1 MFTALELRNQLRFA
15 LDAENSDHYR
25 DDMDIIPA
33 INAAVKWL
41 TSVVNSAYGQDKI
54 GEEFFRELSTSGVF
68 RTSNTSRVSLAIF
81 PSEVW
86 SILAI
91 YPNPVTTAISG
102 VPAPATPDTT
112 RSYLL
117 NNKLHVT
124 AETSCKRLNLEEWAT
139 NYGNPFEAGYEGN
152 QICEDLKLYA
162 YLTPINYQ
170 QTSSSFRTQ
179 ELEIRPSL
187 SNKEVTIFW
196 AKKPPQIVTLAD
208 EISFPHSVFQLLF
221 DKALNYIAYKQG
233 DQTTLYGVTSQDIN
247 QLLNVL

>member
-33 INAAVKWL
+33 INAAIKWL

-68 RTSNTSRVSLAIF
+68 RTSDTSRVSLAIF

-86 SILAI
+86 SILAV
-91 YPNPVTTAISG
+91 YPKPVTRKITG
-102 VPAPATPDTT
+102 VPAPITPDNT
-112 RSYLL
+112 RSYFL
-117 NNKLHVT
+117 NDKLHLT
-124 AETSCKRLNLEEWAT
+124 AETSCKRLNLEEWAV
-139 NYGNPFEAGYEGN
+139 NYGNPFEAGYQGD
-152 QICEDLKLYA
+152 QICDDLKLYA

-170 QTSSSFRTQ
+170 QTSTAYKTQ
-179 ELEIRPSL
+179 ELEIRPSIV
-187 SNKEVTIFW
+187 NQEVTIFW
-196 AKKPPQIVTLAD
+196 AKKPTQIVTLND

-233 DQTTLYGVTSQDIN
+233 DQTNLFGVTSQDIN

>member
-15 LDAENSDHYR
+15 LDAEDSDHYR
-25 DDMDIIPA
+25 DDLDIIPA
-33 INAAVKWL
+33 INASIKWL

-91 YPNPVTTAISG
+91 YPNPVTSVISG
-102 VPAPATPDTT
+102 IPTPVTPDST

>member
-33 INAAVKWL
+33 INAAIKWL

-68 RTSNTSRVSLAIF
+68 RTSDTSRVSLAIF

-86 SILAI
+86 SILAV
-91 YPNPVTTAISG
+91 YPKPVTRKITG
-102 VPAPATPDTT
+102 VPDPITPDNT
-112 RSYLL
+112 RSYFL
-117 NNKLHVT
+117 NDKLHLT
-124 AETSCKRLNLEEWAT
+124 AETSCKRLNLEEWAV
-139 NYGNPFEAGYEGN
+139 NYGNPFEAGYQGD
-152 QICEDLKLYA
+152 QICDNLKLYA

-170 QTSSSFRTQ
+170 QTSTAYKSQ
-179 ELEIRPSL
+179 ELEIRPSIV
-187 SNKEVTIFW
+187 NQEVTIFW
-196 AKKPPQIVTLAD
+196 AKKPTQIVTLND

-233 DQTTLYGVTSQDIN
+233 DQTNLFGVTSQDIN

>member
-33 INAAVKWL
+33 INAAIKWL

-68 RTSNTSRVSLAIF
+68 RTSDTSRVSLAIF

-86 SILAI
+86 SILAV
-91 YPNPVTTAISG
+91 YPKPVTRKITG
-102 VPAPATPDTT
+102 VPAPITPDNT
-112 RSYLL
+112 RSYFL
-117 NNKLHVT
+117 NDKLHLT
-124 AETSCKRLNLEEWAT
+124 AETSCKRLNLEEWAV
-139 NYGNPFEAGYEGN
+139 NYGNPFEAGYQGN
-152 QICEDLKLYA
+152 QICDDLKLYA

-170 QTSSSFRTQ
+170 QTSTAYKTQ
-179 ELEIRPSL
+179 ELEIRPSIV
-187 SNKEVTIFW
+187 NQEVTIFW
-196 AKKPPQIVTLAD
+196 AKKPTQIVTLND

-233 DQTTLYGVTSQDIN
+233 DQTNLFGVTSQDIN

>member
-15 LDAENSDHYR
+15 LDAEDSDHYR
-25 DDMDIIPA
+25 DDLDIIPA
-33 INAAVKWL
+33 INASIKWL

-91 YPNPVTTAISG
+91 YPKPTTRKILG
-102 VPAPATPDTT
+102 VPAPATPDNN
-112 RSYLL
+112 RSYFLDD
-117 NNKLHVT
+117 KLHVT
-124 AETSCKRLNLEEWAT
+124 AEISCKRLNLEEWAT
-139 NYGNPFEAGYEGN
+139 NYGNPFEAGYQGD
-152 QICEDLKLYA
+152 QLCDDLKLYA

-170 QTSSSFRTQ
+170 QSSTSYKTQ
-179 ELEIRPSL
+179 ELEIRPSV
-187 SNKEVTIFW
+187 SNQEVTIFW

-233 DQTTLYGVTSQDIN
+233 DQTTLYSVTSQDIN

>member
-1 MFTALELRNQLRFA
+1 
-15 LDAENSDHYR
+15 
-25 DDMDIIPA
+25 MDIIPA

-91 YPNPVTTAISG
+91 YPNPVTSVISG
-102 VPAPATPDTT
+102 VPTPVTPDST

-152 QICEDLKLYA
+152 QICDDLKLYA

-233 DQTTLYGVTSQDIN
+233 DQTNLFGVTSQDIN

>member
-25 DDMDIIPA
+25 EDIIPA
-33 INAAVKWL
+33 INAAIKWL

-68 RTSNTSRVSLAIF
+68 RTSDTSRVSLAIF

-86 SILAI
+86 SILAV
-91 YPNPVTTAISG
+91 YPKPVTRKITG
-102 VPAPATPDTT
+102 VPAPITPDNT
-112 RSYLL
+112 RSYFL
-117 NNKLHVT
+117 NDKLHLT
-124 AETSCKRLNLEEWAT
+124 AETSCKRLNLEEWAV
-139 NYGNPFEAGYEGN
+139 NYGNPFEAGYQGD
-152 QICEDLKLYA
+152 QICDDLKLYA

-170 QTSSSFRTQ
+170 QTSTAYKTQ
-179 ELEIRPSL
+179 ELEIRPSIV
-187 SNKEVTIFW
+187 NQEVTIFW
-196 AKKPPQIVTLAD
+196 AKKPTQIVTLND

-233 DQTTLYGVTSQDIN
+233 DQTNLYGVTAQDIN

>member
-33 INAAVKWL
+33 INAAIKWL

-86 SILAI
+86 SILAV
-91 YPNPVTTAISG
+91 YPKPTTSKISG
-102 VPAPATPDTT
+102 VPAPATPDST
-112 RSYLL
+112 RSYFLDD
-117 NNKLHVT
+117 KLHIS
-124 AETSCKRLNLEEWAT
+124 AEISCKRLNLEEWAT
-139 NYGNPFEAGYEGN
+139 NYGNPFEAGYQGDQLCDE
-152 QICEDLKLYA
+152 LKLYA

-170 QTSSSFRTQ
+170 QTSSSYRTQ

-187 SNKEVTIFW
+187 PNQEVTIFW
-196 AKKPPQIVTLAD
+196 AKKPTQIVTLND
-208 EISFPHSVFQLLF
+208 EINFPHSVFQLLF

-233 DQTTLYGVTSQDIN
+233 DQTNLYGVTAQDIN

>member
-15 LDAENSDHYR
+15 LDAEDSDHYR
-25 DDMDIIPA
+25 DDLDIIPA
-33 INAAVKWL
+33 INASIKWL

-68 RTSNTSRVSLAIF
+68 RTSDTSRVSLAIF

-86 SILAI
+86 SILAV
-91 YPNPVTTAISG
+91 YVKPVTRAISG
-102 VPAPATPDTT
+102 IPAPVTSDNT

-117 NNKLHVT
+117 NNKLHIS
-124 AETSCKRLNLEEWAT
+124 ASISCKRLNLEEWAT
-139 NYGNPFEAGYEGN
+139 NFGNPFEAGYQGD
-152 QICEDLKLYA
+152 QLCDDLKLYA

-187 SNKEVTIFW
+187 SNQEVTIFW
-196 AKKPPQIVTLAD
+196 AKKPAQIVTLND
-208 EISFPHSVFQLLF
+208 EINFPHSVFQLLF

-233 DQTTLYGVTSQDIN
+233 DQTNLYGVTAQDIN

>member
-15 LDAENSDHYR
+15 LDAEDSDHYR
-25 DDMDIIPA
+25 DDLDIIPA
-33 INAAVKWL
+33 INASIKWL

-91 YPNPVTTAISG
+91 YPNPVTSVISG
-102 VPAPATPDTT
+102 VPTPATPDST

-117 NNKLHVT
+117 DNKLHVT

-152 QICEDLKLYA
+152 QICDDLKLYA

-187 SNKEVTIFW
+187 LNKEVTIFW

-233 DQTTLYGVTSQDIN
+233 DQTNLFGVTSQDIN

>member
-15 LDAENSDHYR
+15 LDAEDSDHYR
-25 DDMDIIPA
+25 DDLDIIPA
-33 INAAVKWL
+33 INASIKWL

-152 QICEDLKLYA
+152 QICDELKLYA

-196 AKKPPQIVTLAD
+196 AKKPSQIVTLAD
-208 EISFPHSVFQLLF
+208 EINFPHSVFQLLF

-233 DQTTLYGVTSQDIN
+233 DQTNLYGVTSQDIN

>member
-15 LDAENSDHYR
+15 LDAEDSDHYR
-25 DDMDIIPA
+25 DDLDIIPA
-33 INAAVKWL
+33 INASIKWL

-117 NNKLHVT
+117 NNKLHIT

-139 NYGNPFEAGYEGN
+139 NYGNPFEAGYQGD
-152 QICEDLKLYA
+152 QICDDLKLYA

-196 AKKPPQIVTLAD
+196 AKKPPQIVTLND